1 MYGTPM
7 HLRLNTS
14 FKGVNVGSV
23 FFWIE
28 IPRPGQAHKE
38 LHLPLYIVTMG
49 VIHYI
54 YIYVSLCIIEY
65 LLSGW
70 PHVAP
75 MGLYQTW
82 MCLQIPKTRV
92 GPSGIKITASG
103 TGKLTDSHHLP
114 ACPQKSAKFQF
125 SHHWGNL
132 FPNNSEL
139 SEIST
144 SGAFP

>member
-14 FKGVNVGSV
+14 FKGVNVGSF

-54 YIYVSLCIIEY
+54 YMYHYVSLNICYQVGHMLHRWASIKHECACKY
-65 LLSGW
+65 QRLGW
-70 PHVAP
+70 VHQ
-75 MGLYQTW
+75 GSK
-82 MCLQIPKTRV
+82 LQLV
-92 GPSGIKITASG
+92 
-103 TGKLTDSHHLP
+103 
-114 ACPQKSAKFQF
+114 
-125 SHHWGNL
+125 
-132 FPNNSEL
+132 EL
-139 SEIST
+139 VN
-144 SGAFP
+144 